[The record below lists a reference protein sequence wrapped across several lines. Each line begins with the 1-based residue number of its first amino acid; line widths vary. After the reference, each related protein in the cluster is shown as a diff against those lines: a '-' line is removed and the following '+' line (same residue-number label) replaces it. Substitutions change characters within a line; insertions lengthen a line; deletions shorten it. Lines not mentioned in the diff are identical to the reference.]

1 MLAKLSES
9 VFVSVGVTRGSDG
22 IPAADFD
29 NGSGTGGG
37 DVVVPSATL
46 SSTNSV
52 WSNSGGGSA
61 GDDGRDG
68 NGTKEFLLRSPDR
81 RLRSGTGSSAD
92 LGVQFDSQGST
103 LWSGPAAG
111 VTPGTAFMGDTAN
124 DTQFSYRER
133 GKYEETMARAG
144 EFNSF
149 VRKKPEPLINF
160 FLATLE

>member
-68 NGTKEFLLRSPDR
+68 KRSLKQLPR
-81 RLRSGTGSSAD
+81 AVSGLPCWGS
-92 LGVQFDSQGST
+92 GHGE
-103 LWSGPAAG
+103 PAAWL
-111 VTPGTAFMGDTAN
+111 VT
-124 DTQFSYRER
+124 ER
-133 GKYEETMARAG
+133 D
-144 EFNSF
+144 
-149 VRKKPEPLINF
+149 I
-160 FLATLE
+160 